1 MPTACLGAIIVS
13 FLSWLQV
20 PAQRVT
26 NRPLPFSGHPRA
38 EVLEG
43 GLQGLVCA
51 FLPFFLFGECV
62 FLLFF
67 LFLGVRVSVILS
79 FGGGGP
85 KDPGFCRNDLEQKRE
100 GRETVVDKAAVQVH
114 MCVCVMFEWS
124 NSPKIRELELAGH
137 GYDTYPVGKSPMP
150 AGIE

>member
-1 MPTACLGAIIVS
+1 M
-13 FLSWLQV
+13 
-20 PAQRVT
+20 
-26 NRPLPFSGHPRA
+26 
-38 EVLEG
+38 
-43 GLQGLVCA
+43 

-100 GRETVVDKAAVQVH
+100 GREICV
-114 MCVCVMFEWS
+114 CVCVMFEWS
-124 NSPKIRELELAGH
+124 SSTKIRELELAGH